1 MIQVLFGITVAI
13 AGVAMLLERSWVLG
27 VALLAF
33 GGALAN
39 GAQHGVWLSFHLG
52 GSDGGSSD
60 GGSLDGWGGDGDG
73 GGDGGGD

>member
-1 MIQVLFGITVAI
+1 MIQVLFAITVAI

-27 VALLAF
+27 VALLVVGA
-33 GGALAN
+33 ALAN

-52 GSDGGSSD
+52 GSDGGSTD
-60 GGSLDGWGGDGDG
+60 EWGGDGDG